1 MVEAQFAVVTFIDD
15 AVVVCCR
22 KFRDIAVVLI
32 NPIQQRIEG
41 GTEIEATAT
50 AIAHIVNTQRFLF
63 EGGRLNWL
71 KQT

>member
-15 AVVVCCR
+15 AVVVRGC
-22 KFRDIAVVLI
+22 KFHDIALVLVD
-32 NPIQQRIEG
+32 PIQERVEG